1 VQELRGMIAS
11 HVLLFAFLIGVFA
24 GLRSAMPV
32 AATTWAAHWGWLRL
46 RSPFTWLGRT
56 PTVVVCTVLALI
68 EIVYDKLPN
77 TPKRTAP
84 PGLIARIVAGSF
96 SGATLA
102 MACGQ
107 GLARGAILGI
117 AGALVGTFGGYQA
130 RMRLVRSLGTQDQ
143 SPLADRVGMVE
154 DLVALGG
161 SFWLLSRFAR
171 F

>member
-1 VQELRGMIAS
+1 MIVS
-11 HVLLFAFLIGVFA
+11 HLLLFAFLIGVLA
-24 GLRSAMPV
+24 GLRSVMPV
-32 AATTWAAHWGWLRL
+32 AAITCAAHLGWLRL
-46 RSPFTWLGRT
+46 RSPLSWLGGT
-56 PTVVVCTVLALI
+56 PAVVVLTVLART

-84 PGLIARIVAGSF
+84 AGLMARIVAGSF
-96 SGATLA
+96 AGATLA
-102 MACGQ
+102 MACDQ

-117 AGALVGTFGGYQA
+117 GGALVGTFGGYNV
-130 RMRLVRSLGTQDQ
+130 RRRLVKALGTWDQ
-143 SPLADRVGMVE
+143 SPLADRVGVVE

>member
-1 VQELRGMIAS
+1 MIAS
-11 HVLLFAFLIGVFA
+11 HLLLFAFLIGVLA
-24 GLRSAMPV
+24 GLRSVMPV
-32 AATTWAAHWGWLRL
+32 AATTWAAHLGWLRL
-46 RSPFTWLGRT
+46 RNPLSWLGGT
-56 PTVVVCTVLALI
+56 PAVVVFTVLALA

-84 PGLIARIVAGSF
+84 AGLIARIVAGSF
-96 SGATLA
+96 AGATLA
-102 MACGQ
+102 MACDQ

-117 AGALVGTFGGYQA
+117 GGALVGTFGGYHI
-130 RMRLVRSLGTQDQ
+130 RMRLVKALGTWDQ
-143 SPLADRVGMVE
+143 SPLADRVGVVE

>member
-1 VQELRGMIAS
+1 MISIVLRFSHPIQHQLGVQSFLLELFELVCR
-11 HVLLFAFLIGVFA
+11 VLI
-24 GLRSAMPV
+24 LRA
-32 AATTWAAHWGWLRL
+32 
-46 RSPFTWLGRT
+46 
-56 PTVVVCTVLALI
+56 
-68 EIVYDKLPN
+68 
-77 TPKRTAP
+77 KRTAP

-96 SGATLA
+96 AGATLA

-117 AGALVGTFGGYQA
+117 GGALVGTFGGYHI
-130 RMRLVRSLGTQDQ
+130 RRRLVKALGTWDQ
-143 SPLADRVGMVE
+143 SPLADRVGVVE